1 MKSWEKGGQKE
12 AARVLIIKVI
22 KVMKHLLHLS
32 PVIFKAQLRISGSLS
47 VALSS
52 SNFDIAP

>member
-1 MKSWEKGGQKE
+1 LKSWEKGGQKE

-47 VALSS
+47 VALS
-52 SNFDIAP
+52 NFDIAP